1 LSWKPLLKKYGVN
14 QARQT
19 AHVKQELDGYSF
31 ASGLERDTYLHLKL
45 MKAAGEIS
53 AIRCQVTI
61 NITKYIRWRIDFECD
76 DIEGNVFYV
85 EAKGFE
91 TEDYKLKKKAYKEFG
106 KFPLYVYIRY
116 GKDQVTI
123 KETIFPEN
131 AYETL
136 KGSA

>member
-1 LSWKPLLKKYGVN
+1 MSWKPLLKKYGVK

-31 ASGLERDTYLHLKL
+31 ASGLEKDTYLHLKML
-45 MKAAGEIS
+45 KAAGEIS
-53 AIRCQVTI
+53 EIRCQVTI
-61 NITKYIRWRIDFECD
+61 NITKYVRWRPDFECID
-76 DIEGNVFYV
+76 KEGNKFYA

-91 TEDYKLKKKAYKEFG
+91 TEVWLLKKKLFKEFG
-106 KFPLYVYIRY
+106 EHPLYVYVRQ
-116 GKDQVTI
+116 GKNSLTI